1 MRRKQYHEAYP
12 HNEISMKHI
21 RIISPSG
28 AIEKNYIE
36 QACAR
41 LESWGMQVS
50 VGKHAYGV
58 CGRFAGTAEER
69 LEDLNAAFA
78 DASVDVILCS
88 RGGYGLQQIVDKIVL
103 PTRPKSTWPL
113 VVGFSDI
120 TALHAVMSL
129 HGVPSLHASMCKA
142 LATLDEESPV
152 LGMMREALEKGKSF
166 QNFNSS
172 RLDGYETIKEQLRGR
187 RVIGGNLSV
196 LYGLQSTPY
205 SLNAIIDKMDE
216 LPVLL
221 IEDVSERHYHI
232 DRMLNNLRLSGLMAR
247 LSGVIVGQFTDC
259 GDDAL
264 MGCTVRDSIN
274 QAFAGYDYPV
284 LWNAPYG
291 HVDDNEPIILS
302 TL

>member
-1 MRRKQYHEAYP
+1 
-12 HNEISMKHI
+12 
-21 RIISPSG
+21 
-28 AIEKNYIE
+28 
-36 QACAR
+36 
-41 LESWGMQVS
+41 MQVS

-196 LYGLQSTPY
+196 LYGLQGTPY
-205 SLNAIIDKMDE
+205 SLHAIIDQCAE
-216 LPVLL
+216 APVLL
-221 IEDVSERHYHI
+221 IEDISERHYHV
-232 DRMLNNLRLSGLMAR
+232 DRMLNNLRLSGVFDR
-247 LSGVIVGQFTDC
+247 LGGVIVGQFTDC
-259 GDDAL
+259 DDDPK
-264 MGCTVRDSIN
+264 MGTTLRGTIIN
-274 QAFAGYDYPV
+274 TLAKYDYPTV
-284 LWNAPYG
+284 MDAPIG
-291 HVDDNEPIILS
+291 HVDGNYPIVLS
-302 TL
+302 